1 MVMLLILSP
10 TSKSRSILISSLCVT
25 AATAWR
31 VTLSVQVNGDGN
43 VFTCLKN
50 FTVPESLATRLI
62 ELYSIVQVNPTSF
75 TDKSNISQIEF
86 WPEDWTM
93 SSLQWRLAKSHASLI
108 VPSLLDV
115 MSKPVNY
122 KFDYIM
128 T

>member
-1 MVMLLILSP
+1 MFINSQCATV
-10 TSKSRSILISSLCVT
+10 
-25 AATAWR
+25 ATAWR
-31 VTLSVQVNGDGN
+31 VILLVLVNGDGN
-43 VFTCLKN
+43 AFTCLKN
-50 FTVPESLATRLI
+50 STVPESLATRLI

-93 SSLQWRLAKSHASLI
+93 ASLQWRLAKSHASLI

-115 MSKPVNY
+115 MSKPVDY